1 MNEKRTE
8 TMKNLPVSERPYEKA
23 MDQGVEVLSDAELL
37 AVILRTG
44 TKDISARA
52 LAEKI
57 LTLGDP
63 PGLPGLL
70 HHTLPDYKAVRGI
83 GNVKAIQLAAVGE
96 LSRRI
101 WKAVRSGRELVFD
114 HPAVIADYFMEELR
128 HKEQEHLIAL
138 FLNTKNKLLRE
149 KLMFKGTV
157 NASIISPRE
166 IFLEALEVHA
176 VQLVL
181 VHNHPSG
188 DPAPSLEDIRVTKRI
203 SKGGELLGI
212 QLLDHV
218 IIGDRCYS
226 SLRERGILSDV
237 G

>member
-23 MDQGVEVLSDAELL
+23 MEQGVEVLSDAELL

-101 WKAVRSGRELVFD
+101 WKRRARVNPISFGNPQE
-114 HPAVIADYFMEELR
+114 ISDYYMEDMR
-128 HKEQEHLIAL
+128 HLEQEEIRVM
-138 FLNTKNKLLRE
+138 FLNTKQVLIKDHLISR
-149 KLMFKGTV
+149 GTV
-157 NASIISPRE
+157 NASVTTPRE
-166 IFLEALEVHA
+166 ILIEALRCCA
-176 VQLVL
+176 VSMVL

-188 DPAPSLEDIRVTKRI
+188 DPAPSRADRMLTGRVKEAGALI
-203 SKGGELLGI
+203 GI
-212 QLLDHV
+212 TLIDHIV
-218 IIGDRCYS
+218 IGDRCYLS
-226 SLRERGILSDV
+226 FREQKIL
-237 G
+237 

>member
-8 TMKNLPVSERPYEKA
+8 TMKNLPVAERPYEKA
-23 MDQGVEVLSDAELL
+23 MEQGVEVLSDAELL

-114 HPAVIADYFMEELR
+114 HPAVIADYFMEEMR
-128 HKEQEHLIAL
+128 HLEQEQMILL
-138 FLNTKNKLLRE
+138 MLDTKCRLLARQSIS
-149 KLMFKGTV
+149 KGSV
-157 NASIISPRE
+157 NCSVITPRE
-166 IFLEALEVHA
+166 IFLLALQHHA
-176 VQLVL
+176 VFIILL
-181 VHNHPSG
+181 HNHPSG
-188 DPAPSLEDIRVTKRI
+188 DPTPSEEDKSLTKRI
-203 SKGGELLGI
+203 LLGGELVGI
-212 QLLDHV
+212 RLLDH
-218 IIGDRCYS
+218 IIVGDRCYAS
-226 SLRERGILSDV
+226 FREMKIL
-237 G
+237 

>member
-23 MDQGVEVLSDAELL
+23 MEQGVEVLSDAELL

-114 HPAVIADYFMEELR
+114 HPAVIADYFMEEMR
-128 HKEQEHLIAL
+128 HMEQEHVKLL
-138 FLNTKNKLLRE
+138 VLNTKNVLIRDVDIS
-149 KLMFKGTV
+149 KGTV
-157 NASIISPRE
+157 NASLATPRE
-166 IFLEALEVHA
+166 LFIEALRYWGSSVI
-176 VQLVL
+176 LL
-181 VHNHPSG
+181 HNHPSG
-188 DPAPSLEDIRVTKRI
+188 DAAPSREDCLFTKRVEEAGKLI
-203 SKGGELLGI
+203 GI
-212 QLLDHV
+212 PLLDHI
-218 IIGDRCYS
+218 IIGDTSYV
-226 SLRERGILSDV
+226 SLKERGIL
-237 G
+237 

>member
-23 MDQGVEVLSDAELL
+23 MEQGVEVLSDAELL

-114 HPAVIADYFMEELR
+114 HPAVIADYFMEEMR
-128 HKEQEHLIAL
+128 H
-138 FLNTKNKLLRE
+138 
-149 KLMFKGTV
+149 M
-157 NASIISPRE
+157 
-166 IFLEALEVHA
+166 
-176 VQLVL
+176 
-181 VHNHPSG
+181 
-188 DPAPSLEDIRVTKRI
+188 
-203 SKGGELLGI
+203 
-212 QLLDHV
+212 
-218 IIGDRCYS
+218 
-226 SLRERGILSDV
+226 
-237 G
+237 

>member
-23 MDQGVEVLSDAELL
+23 MEQGVEVLSDAELL

-114 HPAVIADYFMEELR
+114 HPAVIADYFMEEMR
-128 HKEQEHLIAL
+128 HMEQEHVKLL
-138 FLNTKNKLLRE
+138 VLNTKNVLIRAVKEGKGKKNGKKLQEMMDFLHVE
-149 KLMFKGTV
+149 NTLAK
-157 NASIISPRE
+157 E
-166 IFLEALEVHA
+166 I
-176 VQLVL
+176 
-181 VHNHPSG
+181 
-188 DPAPSLEDIRVTKRI
+188 
-203 SKGGELLGI
+203 GI
-212 QLLDHV
+212 QM
-218 IIGDRCYS
+218 
-226 SLRERGILSDV
+226 
-237 G
+237 

>member
-23 MDQGVEVLSDAELL
+23 MEQGVEVLSDAELL

-83 GNVKAIQLAAVGE
+83 GNVKAIQLRQWGE
-96 LSRRI
+96 LSQTDLEGGPVRQGAGLRPSGGDRR
-101 WKAVRSGRELVFD
+101 
-114 HPAVIADYFMEELR
+114 
-128 HKEQEHLIAL
+128 L
-138 FLNTKNKLLRE
+138 FYGGDASYGAGACEAPVLNTKNVLIRDVDIS
-149 KLMFKGTV
+149 KGTV
-157 NASIISPRE
+157 NASLATPRE
-166 IFLEALEVHA
+166 LI
-176 VQLVL
+176 
-181 VHNHPSG
+181 
-188 DPAPSLEDIRVTKRI
+188 
-203 SKGGELLGI
+203 
-212 QLLDHV
+212 
-218 IIGDRCYS
+218 Y
-226 SLRERGILSDV
+226 
-237 G
+237 